1 MLVKGD
7 VLVQY
12 PFWERLSNMDL
23 ESWRRLDCNSSVEM
37 IISLMSSSLLL
48 LLLDDDDDD

>member
-1 MLVKGD
+1 MFVKGD

-23 ESWRRLDCNSSVEM
+23 ERWRRLDCNSSVEM
-37 IISLMSSSLLL
+37 TISLLLMMSSLLL
-48 LLLDDDDDD
+48 LLLDDD